1 MKTSKQIQSLIKR
14 YLIAFPVWND
24 LREKSILITGGKG
37 TIGTALIHLLLAANK
52 EYNLGL
58 QLHVSTRNPAIL
70 PDYIENSD
78 PVVWIQNGDEEAA
91 LTSESINYIIH
102 AACPT
107 DRNFFKEHPAT
118 TYLTIIHDT
127 ERMLSIA
134 NKKKATMLYFSSDA
148 EFGSIG
154 SSEPIGDDYYGPL
167 DPLNP
172 RSCYPLGKKS
182 SVYLCCSSAQEFGI
196 DVKTIRLSIVTGLF
210 QRYDDPKVMSYFLR
224 CLHEGEK
231 IVLHTT
237 GETKKQL
244 IFSFDAA
251 TACLYVLLYGIT
263 GKVYNATNPEVC
275 MTIREYAEYLS
286 KEYGNDKTKVVYE
299 FLDENTTGFAAPSQ
313 LEMRIDGLTDL
324 GWRPLVG
331 LDEIFQIDL
340 RRFSYETDQCS

>member
-1 MKTSKQIQSLIKR
+1 MKPSKRIRSLIKR
-14 YLIAFPVWND
+14 YLTSFPVWND
-24 LREKSILITGGKG
+24 FREKNILITGGKG
-37 TIGTALIHLLLAANK
+37 TIGTALIHLLLEANK
-52 EYNLGL
+52 EFKLDLRLY
-58 QLHVSTRNPAIL
+58 VSTRNPDSH
-70 PDYIENSD
+70 PDYIEKSD
-78 PVVWIQNGDEEAA
+78 PVVWIQNGNEEMA
-91 LTSESINYIIH
+91 LASRNIDYIIH

-107 DRNFFKEHPAT
+107 DRNYFKEHPAT

-127 ERMLSIA
+127 ERMLSMA
-134 NKKKATMLYFSSDA
+134 NQKKATMLYFSSDA

-154 SSEPIGDDYYGPL
+154 SSEPVGDIFYGPL

-172 RSCYPLGKKS
+172 RNCYPLGKKS
-182 SVYLCCSSAQEFGI
+182 SVYLCCSSAQELGI

-224 CLHEGEK
+224 CLHEGK
-231 IVLHTT
+231 DIVLHTA

-244 IFSFDAA
+244 IFSMDAA
-251 TACLYVLLYGIT
+251 AACVYVLLFGLK
-263 GKVYNATNPEVC
+263 GKVYNATNPEIC

-299 FLDENTTGFAAPSQ
+299 FLDEKTTGFAAPSQ